1 MFLTERLDL
10 RGGRNCWQDAARA
23 EPSDAGRDQ
32 AEVVV
37 VGAGIMGAM
46 VSERLAQRGLDVLV
60 LDQRVPATGATAAST
75 ALVMWGADT
84 PLTHLARTVGRE
96 EATARWRSVFEAVN
110 ALDSLIRASGIKCG
124 WAARPELYLA
134 GSVLDPEAIEA
145 EGEFRRGA
153 SLPSE
158 FVEAGAVSERF
169 GVVGRAGLVSG
180 NSYEVDPV
188 ALTRGLLKRA
198 RAAGASVCYPVV
210 VERLETSTNG
220 VDVICEGGVRIE
232 ARQVV
237 LATGYEAARLFLPQH
252 FSLSSSFA
260 IASKPGEA
268 PAWREN
274 ALIWEASDPYLYTR
288 ATLDGR
294 IIVGGE
300 DEEFVDAE
308 RRDALIGAKSAALE
322 AKAAILLGRDDI
334 AFDCAWA
341 ADFGGSPDGLPAIG
355 NARTMDNVYLAY
367 GYGGNGVTFA
377 SLGAQLIEGLI
388 TGEPVPGARGF
399 DPYRPVQ
406 ESNAF

>member
-1 MFLTERLDL
+1 MI
-10 RGGRNCWQDAARA
+10 
-23 EPSDAGRDQ
+23 
-32 AEVVV
+32 
-37 VGAGIMGAM
+37 GAGIMGAM
-46 VSERLAQRGLDVLV
+46 VSERLARRGFDVLV

-96 EATARWRSVFEAVN
+96 EAITRWRSVFEAVS
-110 ALDSLIRASGIKCG
+110 ALDGLIRANSLECG

-134 GSVLDPEAIEA
+134 GDVLDPEAIEA
-145 EGEFRRGA
+145 ECKLRRDAG
-153 SLPSE
+153 LPSE
-158 FVEAGAVSERF
+158 FIEAGAISERF
-169 GVVGRAGLVSG
+169 GIVGRAGLVSG

-198 RAAGASVCYPVV
+198 RAAGASVCYPIV
-210 VERLETSTNG
+210 VERLETSTKG
-220 VDVICEGGVRIE
+220 VDVICEGGMRIE
-232 ARQVV
+232 ARQIV

-274 ALIWEASDPYLYTR
+274 TLIWEASDPYLYTR

-300 DEEFVDAE
+300 DEDFVDAK
-308 RRDALIGAKSAALE
+308 RRDALIGTKSAAL
-322 AKAAILLGRDDI
+322 KTKSAALLGRDDI

-341 ADFGGSPDGLPAIG
+341 ANFGGSPDGLPAIG
-355 NARTMDNVYLAY
+355 RARNMDNVYLAY

-377 SLGAQLIEGLI
+377 SLGAQIIKGLI
-388 TGEPVPGARGF
+388 SGEPVAFAQGF
-399 DPYRPVQ
+399 DPYRPAQ
-406 ESNAF
+406 ET

>member
-10 RGGRNCWQDAARA
+10 RGGRNCWQDGPRP
-23 EPSDAGRDQ
+23 EPSDVLCDQ

-37 VGAGIMGAM
+37 IGAGIMGAM
-46 VSERLAQRGLDVLV
+46 VSERLARRGLDVLV

-75 ALVMWGADT
+75 ALVMWDADK
-84 PLTHLARTVGRE
+84 PLSHLARTVGRD
-96 EATARWRSVFEAVN
+96 EAMARWRSVFDAVS
-110 ALDSLIRASGIKCG
+110 ALDRLIRADGIECG

-134 GSVLDPEAIEA
+134 GNVLDPESLEA
-145 EGEFRRGA
+145 EGEFRYAAG
-153 SLPSE
+153 LPSE
-158 FVEAGAVSERF
+158 FVEAGAVTERF
-169 GVVGRAGLVSG
+169 GIAGRDALVSS

-198 RAAGASVCYPVV
+198 RGAGASVCYPVV
-210 VERLETSTNG
+210 VERLEASKNG
-220 VDVICEGGVRIE
+220 VDVICEGGMRIE

-300 DEEFVDAE
+300 DEDFVDGE

-322 AKAAILLGRDDI
+322 AKAATLLGRDDI

-341 ADFGGSPDGLPAIG
+341 ANFGGSPDGLPAIG
-355 NARTMDNVYLAY
+355 SARNMDKVYLAY

-377 SLGAQLIEGLI
+377 SLGAQIIEGLI
-388 TGEPVPGARGF
+388 SGEPVPGARGF

-406 ESNAF
+406 ESNGF